1 MPALNR
7 YCWKLPKRIH
17 SIQVWI
23 GKSWERRACALRSRR
38 WRVLDFLN
46 NAIVAAI
53 IKSAIVIFALLT
65 AFAYMTLIERRVVAK
80 MQGRLGPNR
89 AGPFG
94 IFQPVADAVKMAFK
108 EQIIPTQ
115 SRVAIYLLAPVIS
128 VVVALC
134 AFAVVPIGNSWIGGK
149 SSIWDPIIGDI
160 NVGILW
166 ILGVS
171 SLAVYGIVLG
181 GWASGNRYSLL
192 GSLRS
197 AAQMVSYETS
207 LGLALSGTLMW
218 AGTLSMVGIV
228 KAQLLYGSTGQGIWF
243 IAAQPLGFVIYMIAG
258 VAEVNR
264 APFDLPEAEQELTA
278 GYLTEYSGLRWSLYQ
293 MAEYINMIT
302 VSAIA
307 STLFFGGW
315 SFFGL
320 ERIPGVSILIFLV
333 KVAFFLFIFI
343 WLRATLPRIR
353 YDRLMRLGWEL
364 LLPLAVLNVVITAA
378 SVALGWYWWVNG
390 LIGLAIVIVMLVLVG
405 RRTSDIQDVQPAQ
418 GTGLPSSVR
427 LAKFEPIA
435 AQAQLVAPQAGQD
448 ATI

>member
-1 MPALNR
+1 
-7 YCWKLPKRIH
+7 
-17 SIQVWI
+17 
-23 GKSWERRACALRSRR
+23 
-38 WRVLDFLN
+38 VLEFLN
-46 NAIVAAI
+46 TPIVAYL

-80 MQGRLGPNR
+80 LQGRLGPNR

-94 IFQPVADAVKMAFK
+94 MFQPVADALKMAFK
-108 EQIIPTQ
+108 EQIIPSQ
-115 SRVAIYLLAPVIS
+115 AKKAIYLVAPIIS

-134 AFAVVPIGNSWIGGK
+134 AFAVVPIGRNWNPGQPSV
-149 SSIWDPIIGDI
+149 WDPLIGDI
-160 NVGILW
+160 NVGLLW
-166 ILGVS
+166 ILSIS

-207 LGLALSGTLMW
+207 LGLALSGVLMW
-218 AGTLSMVGIV
+218 AGTLSMVSIV
-228 KAQLLYGSTGQGIWF
+228 QAQRNMGIWF
-243 IAAQPLGFVIYMIAG
+243 IAAQPLGFFLYVIAG

-302 VSAIA
+302 VSAVA
-307 STLFFGGW
+307 STLFLGGW

-320 ERIPGVSILIFLV
+320 ENIPVLSIVIFLV
-333 KVAFFLFIFI
+333 KVAFFLFMFI

-353 YDRLMRLGWEL
+353 YDRLMRLGWQL
-364 LLPLAVLNVVITAA
+364 LLPLAVLNVIFTATV
-378 SVALGWYWWVNG
+378 VALGWPWWVS
-390 LIGLAIVIVMLVLVG
+390 GLAGLAVIVAVLLYE
-405 RRTSDIQDVQPAQ
+405 RSKNISVQQPMSAIADD
-418 GTGLPSSVR
+418 GTTKEVMLPSSVR
-427 LAKFEPIA
+427 LAKFEKVGIE
-435 AQAQLVAPQAGQD
+435 
-448 ATI
+448 

>member
-1 MPALNR
+1 
-7 YCWKLPKRIH
+7 
-17 SIQVWI
+17 
-23 GKSWERRACALRSRR
+23 
-38 WRVLDFLN
+38 
-46 NAIVAAI
+46 
-53 IKSAIVIFALLT
+53 
-65 AFAYMTLIERRVVAK
+65 MTLIERRVVAK

-89 AGPFG
+89 AGPAG
-94 IFQPVADAVKMAFK
+94 LFQPVADAVKMALK

-115 SRVAIYLLAPVIS
+115 ARVVTYILAPVIS

-134 AFAVVPIGNSWIGGK
+134 AFAVVPIGSGWIPGK
-149 SSIWDPIIGDI
+149 STVWDPVIGDI

-166 ILGVS
+166 ILSIS

-181 GWASGNRYSLL
+181 GWSSGNRYSLL

-228 KAQLLYGSTGQGIWF
+228 KAQLLYGPTGQGIWF
-243 IAAQPLGFVIYMIAG
+243 VAAQPLGFVIYMIAA

-320 ERIPGVSILIFLV
+320 ERVPGVSILIFLV
-333 KVAFFLFIFI
+333 KVAFFLFLFI

-353 YDRLMRLGWEL
+353 YDRLMRLGWQL
-364 LLPLAVLNVVITAA
+364 LLPLAVLNVVITATV
-378 SVALGWYWWVNG
+378 VALGGPWWVNG
-390 LIGLAIVIVMLVLVG
+390 IIGLAIVVALLLIIR
-405 RRTSDIQDVQPAQ
+405 RRTQEGQKAVSTEGTVLPA
-418 GTGLPSSVR
+418 SVR
-427 LAKFEPIA
+427 LAKFEPA
-435 AQAQLVAPQAGQD
+435 AAEALSTAQDVTA
-448 ATI
+448 